1 MQGLKKILKKIGSRN
16 GVRLMFLLGYLVAFG
31 IPLAYSYLAKPPGEG
46 DMRVSEGA
54 AHFQYRMKQG
64 YMLVVD
70 GNNYTCGGAY
80 LNADPSCFNLKE
92 WPVKRALLEGKLIQ
106 VIWFRQAAHI
116 FGSVRRVADIRYDGV
131 SQFSVGYLEQRLQ
144 YERESSKLSAVVTF
158 FVMLLVLL
166 FYEWMDRIR
175 IRNERRFG

>member
-1 MQGLKKILKKIGSRN
+1 MQKLKRILKKIGSKN
-16 GVRLMFLLGYLVAFG
+16 GVRLMFFLGYLLAFG
-31 IPLAYSYLAKPPGEG
+31 IPFAYAYLAKPPAEG
-46 DMRVSEGA
+46 DMRVSEGR

-106 VIWFRQAAHI
+106 VVWFPQAAHI

-175 IRNERRFG
+175 IRNERRFN

>member
-1 MQGLKKILKKIGSRN
+1 
-16 GVRLMFLLGYLVAFG
+16 
-31 IPLAYSYLAKPPGEG
+31 
-46 DMRVSEGA
+46 MRVSEGT

-175 IRNERRFG
+175 IRNERRLN